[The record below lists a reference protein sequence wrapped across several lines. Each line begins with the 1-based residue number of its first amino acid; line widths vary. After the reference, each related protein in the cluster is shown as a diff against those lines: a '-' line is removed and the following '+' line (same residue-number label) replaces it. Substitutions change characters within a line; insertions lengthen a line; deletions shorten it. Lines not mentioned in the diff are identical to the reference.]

1 MERPWYIKQWE
12 ESYQRAIQTTFYDK
26 DAEEFCKDFVPLY
39 LKHAG
44 TKALLKDIREYVSA
58 HTITRKDDIRLQL
71 ICMWC
76 DHIHYYREL
85 HGIEFEPEDIFS
97 IKIPKEILSIQ

>member
-1 MERPWYIKQWE
+1 MIRMLK
-12 ESYQRAIQTTFYDK
+12 S
-26 DAEEFCKDFVPLY
+26 FVKIFFPLY

-44 TKALLKDIREYVSA
+44 TKALLKDIREYVST
-58 HTITRKDDIRLQL
+58 HTITRKDDIRFQL
-71 ICMWC
+71 IRMWC

-85 HGIEFEPEDIFS
+85 HGIEFKPEDVFD